1 MEGDIVSHTKSHF
14 DHANEI
20 TELLNILLT
29 GTDADKGAKIIKRL
43 SEILD
48 MYQEQSHLMDPY
60 LENLVG
66 PVIVKLREYVERPQ
80 DFSPNSTGHLLFRYL
95 YLVTKTR
102 GYKTVVKFMSHDVA
116 DLEPV
121 FEFLCVMDDRSVP
134 WETRYICFIWLSLIC
149 MIPFDLKRVDSASNT
164 EASLISRMF
173 NVCKEFLKSTGKERD
188 GAGLLLARLLSRRDI
203 GDALMPYIDW
213 TKMRLN
219 SDADVFEITGILS
232 SLCSIY
238 IYASRE
244 VLLPTLDN
252 GVIPL
257 LTMDFFD
264 KYENNSLVRKL
275 RTKLTQR
282 VGLCYLKPKIA
293 PWRYQRGHRSMR
305 QNLGDGS
312 STATA
317 KAGDLI
323 DLESGSQGNTDDDE
337 YVSDNLETVID
348 ILLNGLRDKD
358 TIVRWSAAKGIGRI
372 TQRLPHEL
380 AEDVID
386 YLLELFQENTLI
398 SPSTLKLDLS
408 AVSDSTW
415 HGASLAVAEL
425 ARRGLLLPHRLKET
439 IPWIMLALKFDL
451 KRGSHSIGAHVRDA
465 ACYVCWSFARAYA
478 PSVMEPFVGHI
489 AKNLVVVSVF
499 DREINV
505 RRASSA
511 AFQENV
517 GRQGIFPCGID
528 IIQLADYFS
537 LGNRSNAFLSVAFEI
552 AKYKDYTDT
561 LVNHLVSTTTRHWD
575 KAMRVLA
582 ASALQRLAT
591 LQPYYFINLIL
602 PDLAPYAVHKDMQI
616 SHGALLAT
624 AEICLA
630 LKQCRDNDTELEAYW
645 QSKQQLIK
653 ELGSIPSRIP
663 PKSLTTFGSEHI
675 REAVCRLVE
684 SMAIVHIP
692 NFPIVVEKQVMTT
705 ALDTWKNMVHSSLER
720 KEENVQEF
728 AVAAFGAI
736 AATYGIS
743 KEETYT
749 CLDKIASARLVYGR
763 RGYALALGK
772 VSYLVDDR
780 RAWLPDVLRHLCSAA
795 QVQQEQQAN
804 DAEAKRNAVI
814 GLRNIIVNVDGEFK
828 QVLSKDDFEALLNSL
843 QLCLAD
849 YSTDQRGD
857 VGSWVR
863 SASMEC
869 LQCLLPLIARIDATS
884 PPETCFL
891 TTTGITRVIAALLK
905 QSVERIDRVRDCAG
919 TVLCDLLYTK
929 STKNPV
935 LLDIPNR
942 EMLEKYITSDISWSS
957 PADLYPVM
965 THILSAEPYR
975 FELLTGLISSA
986 GGLTESLVRHSSS
999 CLIDYMNSLPTTS
1012 SYGSVSLENMARNLL
1027 QIFTNYEKQDRVI
1040 LPLMDVVGLLYES
1053 GTLGKIEKDV
1063 IHNNFLIAVRKECFK
1078 SKNIRKLLSATK
1090 VYAGMTSLQC
1100 SQVKVKAIQQMLSYL
1115 IHAFPRVR
1123 MEVSDQLYTYISVLD
1138 DEEMTEG
1145 TMKAEEIITG
1155 TDWSGALPE
1164 IKATRDKLYGL
1175 LKVPKPVLKAT
1186 KK

>member
-1 MEGDIVSHTKSHF
+1 MEGDILAHTKSHF
-14 DHANEI
+14 DHADEI
-20 TELLNILLT
+20 KALLNILIT
-29 GTDADKGAKIIKRL
+29 GTDVETGSKTIRRL

-48 MYQEQSHLMDPY
+48 MYQEQSHLMDPH

-66 PVIVKLREYVERPQ
+66 PVIVKIREYVEHPK
-80 DFSPNSTGHLLFRYL
+80 DFSPDSTGHLLFRYL

-121 FEFLCVMDDRSVP
+121 FEFLCAMNDGSIP

-149 MIPFDLKRVDSASNT
+149 MIPFDLKRVDSASTN
-164 EASLISRMF
+164 EESLITRML
-173 NVCKEFLKSTGKERD
+173 NACKEYLKSTGKERD

-203 GDALMPYIDW
+203 GDALMPYIEW
-213 TKMRLN
+213 TKERL
-219 SDADVFEITGILS
+219 SGDADVFEITGILS
-232 SLCSIY
+232 SLCAVY
-238 IYASRE
+238 QYASRE
-244 VLLPTLDN
+244 VLLPTLDD
-252 GVIPL
+252 GIMPL
-257 LTMDFFD
+257 LTMEFFD
-264 KYENNSLVRKL
+264 KYENNSLIRKL

-282 VGLCYLKPKIA
+282 IGLCYLKPKIA
-293 PWRYQRGHRSMR
+293 PWRYQRGHRSLR
-305 QNLGDGS
+305 QNLDEDDSS
-312 STATA
+312 STTKKAATTTTI
-317 KAGDLI
+317 KEDPMDI
-323 DLESGSQGNTDDDE
+323 EEEDDNDE
-337 YVSDNLETVID
+337 YVSDNLETIID

-398 SPSTLKLDLS
+398 SPSTQKLDLS

-425 ARRGLLLPHRLKET
+425 ARRGLLLPHRLKQT
-439 IPWIMLALKFDL
+439 IPWIMFALKFDL

-478 PSVMEPFVGHI
+478 PKILEPFVGHI
-489 AKNLVVVSVF
+489 AKSLVVVSVF

-537 LGNRSNAFLSVAFEI
+537 LGNRANSFLNVAFEI
-552 AKYKDYTDT
+552 AKFKEYTDP
-561 LVNHLVSTTTRHWD
+561 LINHLVSTTTRHWD
-575 KAMRVLA
+575 KSMRILA
-582 ASALQRLAT
+582 ASSLQKLTT
-591 LQPYYFINLIL
+591 LQPYHFINLIL

-616 SHGALLAT
+616 SHGTMLAV
-624 AEICLA
+624 AEICHA
-630 LKQCRDNDTELEAYW
+630 LKQCRDNDPKLEAYW
-645 QSKQQLIK
+645 QSKHQLIK
-653 ELGSIPSRIP
+653 EIGSIPYRIP

-675 REAVCRLVE
+675 REAICRLIE
-684 SMAIVHIP
+684 CMAIVNIP
-692 NFPIVVEKQVMTT
+692 NFSIDQQQEGKGESIM
-705 ALDTWKNMVHSSLER
+705 ALDVWKNLVHSSLER

-736 AATYGIS
+736 ASSYGIS
-743 KEETYT
+743 KEEVYT
-749 CLDKIASARLVYGR
+749 CLDKIASTRLVYGR

-772 VSYLVDDR
+772 VSYLIDDR
-780 RAWLPDVLRHLCSAA
+780 RAWLPDVTRHLCSAA
-795 QVQQEQQAN
+795 QVQREQQAN

-814 GLRNIIVNVDGEFK
+814 GLKDIIVNVGSEFK
-828 QVLSKDDFEALLNSL
+828 QVLSRDNFEALLNSL
-843 QLCLAD
+843 HLCLSD

-869 LQCLLPLIARIDATS
+869 LQHLLPLIGRLDASSSSMEDRYLSSGSTARI
-884 PPETCFL
+884 F
-891 TTTGITRVIAALLK
+891 AALLK

-919 TVLCDLLYTK
+919 TVLCDLLY
-929 STKNPV
+929 KNKTTNEEF
-935 LLDIPNR
+935 LDIPNR
-942 EMLEKYITSDISWSS
+942 DLLEKYITRDISWAS

-965 THILSAEPYR
+965 THILAAEPYR

-999 CLIDYMNSLPTTS
+999 CLIDYMNGLPTTS
-1012 SYGSVSLENMARNLL
+1012 SEQLSLEDMARNLL
-1027 QIFTNYEKQDRVI
+1027 KIFTNYEKQDRVI
-1040 LPLMDVVGLLYES
+1040 LPLLDVLGLLYES
-1053 GTLGKIEKDV
+1053 GTLGRIEKDA
-1063 IHNNFLIAVRKECFK
+1063 I
-1078 SKNIRKLLSATK
+1078 KNIRKLLSATK
-1090 VYAGMTSLQC
+1090 VYSGMTSLQG
-1100 SQVKVKAIQQMLSYL
+1100 SPVKIKAIQQMLSYL
-1115 IHAFPRVR
+1115 LHAFPRVR

-1138 DEEMTEG
+1138 DEEITEG
-1145 TMKAEEIITG
+1145 TMEAEEIITG
-1155 TDWSGALPE
+1155 TDWSSPLPE
-1164 IKATRDKLYGL
+1164 IKPIRDQLYNL
-1175 LKVPKPVLKAT
+1175 LDVPKPILKPAV
-1186 KK
+1186 KKV

>member
-1 MEGDIVSHTKSHF
+1 MEDTIVAHTKSHF
-14 DHANEI
+14 DHADEI
-20 TELLNILLT
+20 QELLNILAT
-29 GTDADKGAKIIKRL
+29 GTDVDTGAKTIKRL

-48 MYQEQSHLMDPY
+48 MYQEQSHLLDPY

-66 PVIVKLREYVERPQ
+66 PVVVKLREYVEHPKEYTA
-80 DFSPNSTGHLLFRYL
+80 SSSGHLLFRYL

-121 FEFLCVMDDRSVP
+121 FEFLCAMGDPSVP

-149 MIPFDLKRVDSASNT
+149 MIPFDLKRVDSASNSET
-164 EASLISRMF
+164 SLITRMLDT
-173 NVCKEFLKSTGKERD
+173 CKHYLKSTGKERD
-188 GAGLLLARLLSRRDI
+188 GAGLLLARLLSRRDL
-203 GDALMPYIDW
+203 GNALVPYIEW
-213 TKMRLN
+213 TKTRLHE
-219 SDADVFEITGILS
+219 DVDVFETAGILS
-232 SLCSIY
+232 SLCAIY
-238 IYASRE
+238 QYGSRE
-244 VLLPTLDN
+244 VLLPTLDD
-252 GVIPL
+252 GVMPL
-257 LTMDFFD
+257 LTMEVFE
-264 KYENNSLVRKL
+264 KYENNSLIRKL

-282 VGLCYLKPKIA
+282 IGLCYLKPKIA
-293 PWRYQRGHRSMR
+293 PWRYQRGHRSLR
-305 QNLGDGS
+305 QNLGEAP
-312 STATA
+312 STT
-317 KAGDLI
+317 KDDPMEI
-323 DLESGSQGNTDDDE
+323 EKQDDDE

-386 YLLELFQENTLI
+386 YLLELFQENTLV
-398 SPSTLKLDLS
+398 SPSSLKLDLS

-425 ARRGLLLPHRLKET
+425 ARRGLLLPDRLKQT

-478 PSVMEPFVGHI
+478 PSVLEPFVDNI

-517 GRQGIFPCGID
+517 GRQGIFPHGID

-537 LGNRSNAFLSVAFEI
+537 LGNRSSAFLNVAYEI
-552 AKYKDYTDT
+552 AKFPAYTEP
-561 LVNHLVSTTTRHWD
+561 LINHLVSTTTRHWD
-575 KAMRVLA
+575 KAMRILA
-582 ASALQRLAT
+582 ASALQRFAT
-591 LQPYYFINLIL
+591 LQPYHFINLIL
-602 PDLAPYAVHKDMQI
+602 PDLAPQAVNKDMQV
-616 SHGALLAT
+616 SHGAILAT

-630 LKQCRDNDTELEAYW
+630 LKQCRDANPELEVYW

-653 ELGSIPSRIP
+653 EISSIPYRIP
-663 PKSLTTFGSEHI
+663 PRSMTTFGSEHI
-675 REAVCRLVE
+675 REAVCRLIE
-684 SMAIVHIP
+684 CLAIVHVP
-692 NFPIVVEKQVMTT
+692 NFPIRNDEKQQTT
-705 ALDTWKNMVHSSLER
+705 LDVWKNVVHSSLER

-743 KEETYT
+743 RDELYV
-749 CLDKIASARLVYGR
+749 CLDKIAPTRLMYAR

-772 VSYLVDDR
+772 VNYLVDDR
-780 RAWLPDVLRHLCSAA
+780 IPWLPDVVRHLCSAA
-795 QVQQEQQAN
+795 QVQREQQAN
-804 DAEAKRNAVI
+804 DAEAKRNAVV
-814 GLRNIIVNVDGEFK
+814 GLKDIVVSLGSDFK
-828 QVLSKDDFEALLNSL
+828 QGLSKDDFEALLNCL
-843 QLCLAD
+843 QLCLTD

-857 VGSWVR
+857 VGSWTR
-863 SASMEC
+863 AASMEC
-869 LQCLLPLIARIDATS
+869 LQCLIPLVARIDASSETRYLS
-884 PPETCFL
+884 PSTNAR
-891 TTTGITRVIAALLK
+891 IMAALLK

-919 TVLCDLLYTK
+919 TVLYDLLYARGADET
-929 STKNPV
+929 V

-942 EMLEKYITSDISWSS
+942 DILEKYITGETSWAS
-957 PADLYPVM
+957 PADLYPVV
-965 THILSAEPYR
+965 TNILSAEPYR
-975 FELLTGLISSA
+975 FELLTGLVSSA

-999 CLIDYMNSLPTTS
+999 CLIDYMNGLPITS
-1012 SYGSVSLENMARNLL
+1012 TEGELSLETMAREIIK
-1027 QIFTNYEKQDRVI
+1027 IFVNYEKVDRVM
-1040 LPLMDVVGLLYES
+1040 LPLMDVIGLLYES
-1053 GTLGKIEKDV
+1053 GTLGKIQKES
-1063 IHNNFLIAVRKECFK
+1063 IHNNILVSVKKECFK

-1090 VYAGMTSLQC
+1090 VYAGLISLKGG
-1100 SQVKVKAIQQMLSYL
+1100 QVKIKALQQMLAYL

-1138 DEEMTEG
+1138 DEEITEG
-1145 TMKAEEIITG
+1145 SMEAEEIITG
-1155 TDWSGALPE
+1155 TDWAGSLAD
-1164 IKATRDKLYGL
+1164 IKTTRDKLYGL
-1175 LKVPKPVLKAT
+1175 LNVPKPVLKAV